1 MALLVIAIFIRSPP
15 SSIANC
21 GVSNEEHQIALSRFS
36 IKGEY
41 DGCPNPR
48 QEDSV
53 ASKTRQRKSVDET
66 LVKVVAHP
74 LRVQA
79 LSVLTERPAS
89 PKELAAEL
97 DAPVGNVSYHVRELE
112 AVGLIE
118 LVDEQ
123 KRRGAVE
130 HFYRA
135 ITRPM
140 LSADEWQKLSLE
152 DRQRFSAWIIQLLL
166 ADATQALAAGTF
178 DARSDRYLSRTPLLV
193 DVEGWRELVEIHATA
208 LKATLEVQAAS
219 VERLTRADGEEEGIP
234 TIAALTFFEMPPKRR
249 SPDAD

>member
-1 MALLVIAIFIRSPP
+1 
-15 SSIANC
+15 
-21 GVSNEEHQIALSRFS
+21 
-36 IKGEY
+36 
-41 DGCPNPR
+41 
-48 QEDSV
+48 V

-97 DAPVGNVSYHVRELE
+97 GAPVGNVSYHVRELE
-112 AVGLIE
+112 EVGLIE
-118 LVDEQ
+118 LVDEK

-135 ITRPM
+135 IARPM
-140 LSADEWQKLSLE
+140 LSAEEWEQLSLD
-152 DRQRFSAWIIQLLL
+152 DRQGFSAWIIQLLL
-166 ADATQALAAGTF
+166 ADATQALAAETF
-178 DARSDRYLSRTPLLV
+178 DARSDRHLSRTPMLV
-193 DVEGWRELVEIHATA
+193 DEEGWRELVEIHATA

-219 VERLTRADGEEEGIP
+219 AERMSKADDDDEGIP

-249 SPDAD
+249 SPDSA

>member
-1 MALLVIAIFIRSPP
+1 
-15 SSIANC
+15 
-21 GVSNEEHQIALSRFS
+21 
-36 IKGEY
+36 
-41 DGCPNPR
+41 
-48 QEDSV
+48 V
-53 ASKTRQRKSVDET
+53 ASKTRQGKSVDET

-97 DAPVGNVSYHVRELE
+97 GAPVGNVSYHVRELE

-118 LVDEQ
+118 LVDEK

-135 ITRPM
+135 IARPM
-140 LSADEWQKLSLE
+140 LSAEEWEQLSLD
-152 DRQRFSAWIIQLLL
+152 DRQNFSAWIIQLLL
-166 ADATQALAAGTF
+166 ADASQALAAGTF
-178 DARSDRYLSRTPLLV
+178 DARSDRYLSRTPMLV
-193 DVEGWRELVEIHATA
+193 DEEGWRELIEIHATA

-219 VERLTRADGEEEGIP
+219 AERMTKADNDEGIP

-249 SPDAD
+249 SPDSD

>member
-1 MALLVIAIFIRSPP
+1 MQRLDL
-15 SSIANC
+15 
-21 GVSNEEHQIALSRFS
+21 
-36 IKGEY
+36 
-41 DGCPNPR
+41 R
-48 QEDSV
+48 QEGSL
-53 ASKTRQRKSVDET
+53 ASKTRQGKSVDET
-66 LVKVVAHP
+66 LVRVVAHP

-97 DAPVGNVSYHVRELE
+97 GAPVGNISYHVRELE

-118 LVDEQ
+118 LVDEK

-135 ITRPM
+135 IARPM
-140 LSADEWQKLSLE
+140 LSAEEWEELSLD
-152 DRQRFSAWIIQLLL
+152 DRQNFSAWIIQLLL
-166 ADATQALAAGTF
+166 ADASQALAAGTF
-178 DARSDRYLSRTPLLV
+178 DARSDRYLSRTPMLV
-193 DVEGWRELVEIHATA
+193 DEEGWRELIEIHATA

-219 VERLTRADGEEEGIP
+219 AERMTKADDEEGIP

-249 SPDAD
+249 SPDSAWGFASPRARGR